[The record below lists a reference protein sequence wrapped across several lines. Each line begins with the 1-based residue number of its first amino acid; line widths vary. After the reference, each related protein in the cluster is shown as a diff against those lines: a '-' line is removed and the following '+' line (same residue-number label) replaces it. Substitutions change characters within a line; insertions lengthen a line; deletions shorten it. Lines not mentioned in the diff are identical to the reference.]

1 MDTGMTAYVYA
12 RYSSANQR
20 EESIDAQL
28 QAIREYCSRQDIT
41 IKHVYTDEA
50 ESARSDDRPE
60 FQRLMEDLRIH
71 PPNLVLVHKLDRFA
85 RNRYDSAF
93 YRKKLKDHGVRL
105 VSVLEPLDESPESVI
120 LESVLEGMAEY
131 YSRNLAREVMK
142 GLKQN
147 AQKGKWN
154 GGPPPFGYRIT
165 QEQSLAIEPS
175 EAATVRRIF
184 DLYLDGYG
192 YKLIAGT
199 LNEEGLLTATGG
211 KWQQSSVR
219 GILINERYSG
229 TYVYGQRS
237 SPTEKGKR
245 NNHRYK
251 SEEDI
256 IRIPGAIPA
265 IIEMEKWERVKKH
278 MESRKRGPQTR
289 QNAKIPYLL
298 TGLIYCGECGHA
310 YVGNGYTKSPKY
322 RIYSCTQRKLKTCTN
337 KPIRQTLVEE
347 FVVSELKERIFADQ
361 AIEDLIPRLLSEM
374 DKRGAGFAQEREAI
388 RSKIKVAQDKISRLL
403 DAIEEGTA
411 GPDVKDRLNA
421 RRAEI
426 SDLRER
432 EVFLEE
438 QANVRLNADSLR
450 AYLLKFRESL
460 DSGDPAKKRKTVETF
475 VERVTVYSDHF
486 DVYFR
491 IDPVSDKVGGDE
503 GSRTPVRK
511 NFGNGVYQ
519 DIRRIDLISHRP
531 GGGLNERPA
540 SFTIWRRSDHHKVSC

>member
-1 MDTGMTAYVYA
+1 MIAYAYA

-28 QAIREYCSRQDIT
+28 QALREYCARQDIT
-41 IKHVYTDEA
+41 IARVYTDEA
-50 ESARSDDRPE
+50 ESARTDDRPG
-60 FQRLMEDLRIH
+60 FQRLMDDLRAN
-71 PPNLVLVHKLDRFA
+71 PPQLVLVHKLDRFA

-154 GGPPPFGYRIT
+154 GGPPPFGYRVT
-165 QEQSLAIEPS
+165 PEQTLVVEPG
-175 EAATVRRIF
+175 EAAVVRRIF

-199 LNEEGLLTATGG
+199 LNDEGLLTATGG

-229 TYVYGQRS
+229 TYVYGHRS
-237 SPTEKGKR
+237 SPTDKGKR

-251 SEEDI
+251 SDEEI

-265 IIEMEKWERVKKH
+265 IIEMEKWERVRKL
-278 MESRKRGPQTR
+278 MENRKRGPQAR
-289 QNAKIPYLL
+289 QSAKVPYLL
-298 TGLIYCGECGHA
+298 TGLIFCGDCGHS
-310 YVGNGYTKSPKY
+310 YVGSGYTKSPKY
-322 RIYSCTQRKLKTCTN
+322 RIYACTQRKLKTCKN
-337 KPIRQTLVEE
+337 KPIRQAIVED
-347 FVVSELKERIFADQ
+347 FVISELKERVFSDA
-361 AIEDLIPRLLSEM
+361 AIEALVPLIVSEM
-374 DKRGAGFAQEREAI
+374 EKRGEGFAQEREAV
-388 RSKIKVAQDKISRLL
+388 RTKIKAAQAKISRLL
-403 DAIEEGTA
+403 DAIEDGTA
-411 GPDVKDRLNA
+411 GPEVKGRLDA
-421 RRAEI
+421 RRAEL

-432 EVFLEE
+432 ELFLED
-438 QANVRLNADSLR
+438 QAGIRLNSDAVR
-450 AYLLKFRESL
+450 AFLLEFRANL
-460 DSGDPAKKRKTVETF
+460 DSEDLAAKRKTVEAF

-486 DVYFR
+486 DVVFR
-491 IDPVSDKVGGDE
+491 VDPVCDKVGGDE
-503 GSRTPVRK
+503 PLWTLSLTYYK
-511 NFGNGVYQ
+511 
-519 DIRRIDLISHRP
+519 
-531 GGGLNERPA
+531 
-540 SFTIWRRSDHHKVSC
+540 K